1 MSNTEPLSDVSVSPS
16 KRKRG
21 RPRKADIEAKKN
33 RNAVGRPPGEAARIK
48 EFYARLL
55 STSGEK
61 VIETV
66 LRKAMDDG
74 DKDQVACLKMCID
87 RLLPLSHFEK
97 QGQGRSGAIQV
108 QIVTTGTPQIAARE
122 AEQID
127 YEVID
132 VDPEGASEETN

>member
-1 MSNTEPLSDVSVSPS
+1 MSNTEPLSPV

-21 RPRKADIEAKKN
+21 RPRKEDIEAKKK
-33 RNAVGRPPGEAARIK
+33 RSVVGRPPGEAARIK

-66 LRKAMDDG
+66 LRKAMDDE
-74 DKDQVACLKMCID
+74 DKDQVACLKMCMD
-87 RLLPLSHFEK
+87 RLLPVSHFEK
-97 QGQGRSGAIQV
+97 QSAGRSNAIQV
-108 QIVTTGTPQIAARE
+108 QIVTTGTPQIATQDL
-122 AEQID
+122 EQIN

-132 VDPEGASEETN
+132 MEEPDGESQG